1 VEVFIM
7 DQEPVKLGR
16 INRAVEK
23 ALKEDFGEEVW
34 IYLLA
39 EDLDKMA
46 SKWPSVYLS
55 RISEASKI
63 IKSPD
68 YAAYLPK
75 ENTLY
80 FIKEYLRDGH
90 FQKVALAVKKEGQWH
105 LKELYALKEEESK
118 RLAQE
123 GFLARVSA

>member
-1 VEVFIM
+1 M

-46 SKWPSVYLS
+46 SKWPTIYLS

-63 IKSPD
+63 IKTPD
-68 YAAYLPK
+68 YAAYLEK
-75 ENTLY
+75 EDTLY
-80 FIKEYLRDGH
+80 FIKEYLKDGH
-90 FQKVALAVKKEGQWH
+90 FQKVALSVKKEGQWH
-105 LKELYALKEEESK
+105 LKELFTLKDDESV

-123 GFLARVSA
+123 GILARVNA